1 MKKRL
6 TALILA
12 VAMVVSMSV
21 SITSP
26 VLATSI
32 GDYTTGVNVM
42 IRSQTP
48 HTYLDVRSGES
59 SWPLSARIWSYATA
73 DAALEGP
80 AFCVNHGEGY
90 PSGYIPVNTTPY
102 AANPTMTA
110 AFLNGYPIVPLGSF
124 TLLHP
129 EVSGLTED
137 EYGYATQVAY
147 K

>member
-1 MKKRL
+1 MIKRL
-6 TALILA
+6 TALLL
-12 VAMVVSMSV
+12 VMAMVVSMSV
-21 SITSP
+21 SMASP
-26 VLATSI
+26 AVAASI
-32 GDYTTGVNVM
+32 SDYPAVNVM

-48 HTYLDVRSGES
+48 HTYLDVRSGGS
-59 SWPLSARIWSYATA
+59 TWGLSARIWSFATA

-80 AFCVNHGEGY
+80 AFCINHGEGY
-90 PSGYIPVNTTPY
+90 PSGYIPVDTTPY

-137 EYGYATQVAY
+137 EYGYATQVTLN
-147 K
+147 

>member
-80 AFCVNHGEGY
+80 AFCVNHVR
-90 PSGYIPVNTTPY
+90 P
-102 AANPTMTA
+102 
-110 AFLNGYPIVPLGSF
+110 
-124 TLLHP
+124 
-129 EVSGLTED
+129 
-137 EYGYATQVAY
+137 
-147 K
+147 